1 MVNNWIA
8 GMDKKTEKK
17 LYAMLGA
24 HLRQERNSAGLAQDD
39 VAVNVGFDRRHY
51 GRIESGQ
58 KKVSI
63 TRLIEICC
71 VLGIEPGLLV
81 DRLAKEYSHDS

>member
-1 MVNNWIA
+1 ME
-8 GMDKKTEKK
+8 KKMEKK
-17 LYAMLGA
+17 LYGIIGA

-39 VAVNVGFDRRHY
+39 VAADIGFDRRHY

-63 TRLIEICC
+63 TRLIEICH
-71 VLGIEPGLLV
+71 VLGIDPSVLV